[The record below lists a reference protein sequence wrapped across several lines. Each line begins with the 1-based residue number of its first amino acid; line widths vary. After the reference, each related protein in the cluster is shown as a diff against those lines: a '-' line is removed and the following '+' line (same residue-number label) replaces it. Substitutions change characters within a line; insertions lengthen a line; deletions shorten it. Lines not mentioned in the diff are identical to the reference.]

1 MSTKTI
7 LMDDQLLEYLRQNS
21 VREPD
26 VLRELHEE
34 TQKLSNSGMQ
44 ISPEQGQLMAMLVKL
59 VNARKIVE
67 IGTFTGYSST
77 VMALAMPEDS
87 QLIAFDISEEYTRTA
102 RRFWKKAGVDQR
114 VKLVLGNAK
123 ESLKD
128 FLQAGEQESV
138 DLAFIDA
145 DKSSYAEYYECCLKL
160 IRPGGLILVDNVLW
174 SGQVADA
181 SNHDK
186 DTEALRIFNAALSS
200 DQRVDLCMVPVSYTH
215 LTLPT
220 NR

>member
-1 MSTKTI
+1 
-7 LMDDQLLEYLRQNS
+7 MDDQLLEYLRQNS
-21 VREPD
+21 VREPV
-26 VLRELHEE
+26 VLRELREE

-128 FLQAGEQESV
+128 FLQTGEQESV

-200 DQRVDLCMVPVSYTH
+200 DQRVDLCMVPIGDG
-215 LTLPT
+215 LTIA
-220 NR
+220 RKR

>member
-26 VLRELHEE
+26 VLQELREE

-102 RRFWKKAGVDQR
+102 RIFWKKAGVDQQ
-114 VKLVLGNAK
+114 VKLILGDAK
-123 ESLKD
+123 ESLKH
-128 FLQAGEQESV
+128 FLESGGEASF
-138 DLAFIDA
+138 DLTFIDA
-145 DKSSYAEYYECCLKL
+145 DKTSYIEYYEYCLQL

-174 SGQVADA
+174 GGQVAEV
-181 SNHDK
+181 SNQDK
-186 DTEALRIFNAALSS
+186 DTEALRVFNLRLSD
-200 DQRVDLCMVPVSYTH
+200 DQRVDLCMVPIGDG
-215 LTLPT
+215 LTIA
-220 NR
+220 RKR

>member
-1 MSTKTI
+1 
-7 LMDDQLLEYLRQNS
+7 
-21 VREPD
+21 
-26 VLRELHEE
+26 
-34 TQKLSNSGMQ
+34 MQ

-102 RRFWKKAGVDQR
+102 RIFWKKAGVDQR

-138 DLAFIDA
+138 NLAFINA
-145 DKSSYAEYYECCLKL
+145 DKSFYTEYYEYCLN
-160 IRPGGLILVDNVLW
+160 LILPCRLIFVDNIL
-174 SGQVADA
+174 
-181 SNHDK
+181 
-186 DTEALRIFNAALSS
+186 
-200 DQRVDLCMVPVSYTH
+200 
-215 LTLPT
+215 
-220 NR
+220 

>member
-26 VLRELHEE
+26 VLQELREE

-102 RRFWKKAGVDQR
+102 RIFWKKAGVDQR

-138 DLAFIDA
+138 DLAFVDA

-200 DQRVDLCMVPVSYTH
+200 DQRVDLCMVPIGDG
-215 LTLPT
+215 LTIA
-220 NR
+220 RKR

>member
-1 MSTKTI
+1 MSMKTI

-26 VLRELHEE
+26 VLQELREE

-44 ISPEQGQLMAMLVKL
+44 ISPEQGQLMFMLVKL
-59 VNARKIVE
+59 VNAHKIVE

-87 QLIAFDISEEYTRTA
+87 QLIAFDISEEYTRKA
-102 RRFWKKAGVDQR
+102 RIFWKKAGVDQR

-123 ESLKD
+123 ESLKN

-145 DKSSYAEYYECCLKL
+145 DKSSYAEYYEYCLQL

-174 SGQVADA
+174 GGQVADV
-181 SNHDK
+181 SSQDK
-186 DTEALRIFNAALSS
+186 DTEALRVFNSKLA
-200 DQRVDLCMVPVSYTH
+200 DDTRVDLCMVPIGDG
-215 LTLPT
+215 LTIA
-220 NR
+220 RKR

>member
-7 LMDDQLLEYLRQNS
+7 LMDDQLLKYLRQNS

-26 VLRELHEE
+26 VLQELREE

-102 RRFWKKAGVDQR
+102 RIFWKKAGVDQR
-114 VKLVLGNAK
+114 AKLVLGNAK

-145 DKSSYAEYYECCLKL
+145 DKSSYVEYYECCLKL

-200 DQRVDLCMVPVSYTH
+200 DQRVDLCMVPIGDG
-215 LTLPT
+215 LTVA
-220 NR
+220 RKR

>member
-1 MSTKTI
+1 
-7 LMDDQLLEYLRQNS
+7 MDDQLLEYLRQNS

-26 VLRELHEE
+26 VLQELREE
-34 TQKLSNSGMQ
+34 TQKLPHSGMQ

-200 DQRVDLCMVPVSYTH
+200 DQRVDLCMVPIGDG
-215 LTLPT
+215 LTIA
-220 NR
+220 RKR

>member
-26 VLRELHEE
+26 VLQELREE

-128 FLQAGEQESV
+128 FLQTGEQESV

-186 DTEALRIFNAALSS
+186 DTAALRIFNAALSS
-200 DQRVDLCMVPVSYTH
+200 DQRVDLCMVPIGDG
-215 LTLPT
+215 LTIA
-220 NR
+220 RKR

>member
-21 VREPD
+21 VREPV
-26 VLRELHEE
+26 VLRELREE

-102 RRFWKKAGVDQR
+102 RRFWKKAGVDQW

-128 FLQAGEQESV
+128 FLQTGEQESV

-200 DQRVDLCMVPVSYTH
+200 DQRVDLCMVPIGDG
-215 LTLPT
+215 LTIA
-220 NR
+220 RKR

>member
-1 MSTKTI
+1 M
-7 LMDDQLLEYLRQNS
+7 RQNS

-26 VLRELHEE
+26 VLQELREE

-128 FLQAGEQESV
+128 FLQTGEQESV

-200 DQRVDLCMVPVSYTH
+200 DQRVDLCMVPIGDG
-215 LTLPT
+215 LTIA
-220 NR
+220 RKR

>member
-1 MSTKTI
+1 MSTQTI

-26 VLRELHEE
+26 VLQELREE

-102 RRFWKKAGVDQR
+102 RIFWRKAGLDQR

-128 FLQAGEQESV
+128 FLQAGERESV

-200 DQRVDLCMVPVSYTH
+200 DQRVDLCMVPIGDG
-215 LTLPT
+215 LTIA
-220 NR
+220 RKR

>member
-21 VREPD
+21 VREPV
-26 VLRELHEE
+26 VLRELREE

-102 RRFWKKAGVDQR
+102 RIFWKKAGVDQR

-200 DQRVDLCMVPVSYTH
+200 DQRVDLCMVPIGDG
-215 LTLPT
+215 LTIA
-220 NR
+220 RKR

>member
-26 VLRELHEE
+26 VLQELREE

-102 RRFWKKAGVDQR
+102 RIFWKKAGVDQR

-174 SGQVADA
+174 SGSVADPTV
-181 SNHDK
+181 
-186 DTEALRIFNAALSS
+186 DTEDTNAIRMVNRLVHQ
-200 DQRVDLCMVPVSYTH
+200 DTRVYISMLPIGDG
-215 LTLPT
+215 LTLVHKK
-220 NR
+220 

>member
-1 MSTKTI
+1 
-7 LMDDQLLEYLRQNS
+7 MDDQLLEYLRQNS
-21 VREPD
+21 VREPV
-26 VLRELHEE
+26 VLRELREE

-59 VNARKIVE
+59 VNSRKIVE

-128 FLQAGEQESV
+128 FLQTGEQESV

-200 DQRVDLCMVPVSYTH
+200 DQRVDLCMVPIGDG
-215 LTLPT
+215 LTIA
-220 NR
+220 RKR

>member
-1 MSTKTI
+1 
-7 LMDDQLLEYLRQNS
+7 MDDQLLEYLRQNS

-26 VLRELHEE
+26 VLQELREE

-128 FLQAGEQESV
+128 FLQTGEQESV

-200 DQRVDLCMVPVSYTH
+200 DQRVDLCMVPIGDG
-215 LTLPT
+215 LTIA
-220 NR
+220 RKR

>member
-26 VLRELHEE
+26 VLQELREE

-102 RRFWKKAGVDQR
+102 RIFWKKAGVDQR

-123 ESLKD
+123 ESLKN

-145 DKSSYAEYYECCLKL
+145 DKSSYAEYYEYCLQL
-160 IRPGGLILVDNVLW
+160 IRPGGLILVDNVSW
-174 SGQVADA
+174 GGQVADA

-200 DQRVDLCMVPVSYTH
+200 DQRVDLCMVPIGDG
-215 LTLPT
+215 LTIA
-220 NR
+220 RKR

>member
-1 MSTKTI
+1 
-7 LMDDQLLEYLRQNS
+7 MDDQLLEYLRQNS
-21 VREPD
+21 VREPV
-26 VLRELHEE
+26 VLRELREE

-102 RRFWKKAGVDQR
+102 RIFWKKAGVDQR

-123 ESLKD
+123 ESLKN

-200 DQRVDLCMVPVSYTH
+200 DQRVDLCMVPIGDG
-215 LTLPT
+215 LTIA
-220 NR
+220 RKR

>member
-26 VLRELHEE
+26 VLQELREE

-44 ISPEQGQLMAMLVKL
+44 ISPEQGQLMFMLVKL
-59 VNARKIVE
+59 VNAHKIVE

-102 RRFWKKAGVDQR
+102 RIFWKKAGVDQR

-128 FLQAGEQESV
+128 FLQTGQQESV

-186 DTEALRIFNAALSS
+186 DTEALRTFNAALSI
-200 DQRVDLCMVPVSYTH
+200 DQRVDLCMVPIGDG
-215 LTLPT
+215 LTIA
-220 NR
+220 RKR

>member
-26 VLRELHEE
+26 VLQELREE
-34 TQKLSNSGMQ
+34 TQKLPHSGMQ

-102 RRFWKKAGVDQR
+102 RIFWKKAGVDQR

-128 FLQAGEQESV
+128 FLQTGEQESV

-200 DQRVDLCMVPVSYTH
+200 DQRVDLCMVPIGDG
-215 LTLPT
+215 LTIA
-220 NR
+220 RKR

>member
-26 VLRELHEE
+26 VLQELREE
-34 TQKLSNSGMQ
+34 TQKLPHSGMQ

-128 FLQAGEQESV
+128 FLQTGEQESV

-200 DQRVDLCMVPVSYTH
+200 DQRVDLCMVPIGDG
-215 LTLPT
+215 LTIA
-220 NR
+220 RKR

>member
-1 MSTKTI
+1 
-7 LMDDQLLEYLRQNS
+7 
-21 VREPD
+21 
-26 VLRELHEE
+26 
-34 TQKLSNSGMQ
+34 
-44 ISPEQGQLMAMLVKL
+44 MAMLVKL

-102 RRFWKKAGVDQR
+102 RIFWKKAGVDQR

-123 ESLKD
+123 ERLKD

-200 DQRVDLCMVPVSYTH
+200 DQRVDLCMVPIGDG
-215 LTLPT
+215 LTIA
-220 NR
+220 RKR

>member
-1 MSTKTI
+1 
-7 LMDDQLLEYLRQNS
+7 MDDQLLEYLRQNS

-26 VLRELHEE
+26 VLQELREE

-59 VNARKIVE
+59 VNARQIVE

-128 FLQAGEQESV
+128 FLQTGEQESV

-200 DQRVDLCMVPVSYTH
+200 DQRVDLCMVPIGDG
-215 LTLPT
+215 LTIA
-220 NR
+220 RKR

>member
-26 VLRELHEE
+26 VLQELREE

-44 ISPEQGQLMAMLVKL
+44 ISPEQGQLMFMLVKL
-59 VNARKIVE
+59 VNAHKIVE

-102 RRFWKKAGVDQR
+102 RIFWKKAGVDQR

-123 ESLKD
+123 ESLKN

-138 DLAFIDA
+138 DLAVIDA

-200 DQRVDLCMVPVSYTH
+200 DQRVDLCMVPIGDG
-215 LTLPT
+215 LTIA
-220 NR
+220 RKC

>member
-26 VLRELHEE
+26 VLQELREE

-128 FLQAGEQESV
+128 FLQTGEQESV

-186 DTEALRIFNAALSS
+186 DTEALRIFNVALSS
-200 DQRVDLCMVPVSYTH
+200 DQRVDLCMVPIGDG
-215 LTLPT
+215 LTIA
-220 NR
+220 RKR

>member
-1 MSTKTI
+1 MSAKTI
-7 LMDDQLLEYLRQNS
+7 LMDDQLLEYLRKNS
-21 VREPD
+21 LREPD
-26 VLRELHEE
+26 VLRELREE
-34 TQKLSNSGMQ
+34 TQKLPNSGMQ

-102 RRFWKKAGVDQR
+102 RIFWKKAGVDQR

-138 DLAFIDA
+138 DLAFVDA

-200 DQRVDLCMVPVSYTH
+200 DQRVDLCMVPIGDG
-215 LTLPT
+215 LTIA
-220 NR
+220 RKR

>member
-1 MSTKTI
+1 
-7 LMDDQLLEYLRQNS
+7 MDDQLLEYLRQNS

-128 FLQAGEQESV
+128 FLQTGEQESV

-200 DQRVDLCMVPVSYTH
+200 DQRVDLCMVPIGDG
-215 LTLPT
+215 LTIA
-220 NR
+220 RKR

>member
-26 VLRELHEE
+26 VLQELREE

-67 IGTFTGYSST
+67 IGTFTVYSST

-102 RRFWKKAGVDQR
+102 RIFWKKAGVDQR

-123 ESLKD
+123 ENLKD

-138 DLAFIDA
+138 DLAFVDA

-200 DQRVDLCMVPVSYTH
+200 DQRVDLCMVPIGDG
-215 LTLPT
+215 LTIA
-220 NR
+220 RKR

>member
-26 VLRELHEE
+26 VLQELREE

-102 RRFWKKAGVDQR
+102 RIFWKKAGVDQR
-114 VKLVLGNAK
+114 VKLALGNAK

-200 DQRVDLCMVPVSYTH
+200 DQRVDLCMVPIGDG
-215 LTLPT
+215 LTIA
-220 NR
+220 RKR

>member
-26 VLRELHEE
+26 VLQELREE

-44 ISPEQGQLMAMLVKL
+44 ISPEQGQLMFMLVKL
-59 VNARKIVE
+59 VNAHKIVE

-87 QLIAFDISEEYTRTA
+87 LLIAFDISEEYTRTA
-102 RRFWKKAGVDQR
+102 RIFWKKAGVDQR

-123 ESLKD
+123 ESLKN

-145 DKSSYAEYYECCLKL
+145 DKSSYAEYYEYCLQL

-174 SGQVADA
+174 GGQVADA

-200 DQRVDLCMVPVSYTH
+200 DQRVDLCMVPIGDG
-215 LTLPT
+215 LTIA
-220 NR
+220 RKR